1 MALNIHTLPPSNST
15 CRFLSLRNAHSS
27 SQTLW
32 EDVLCRTV
40 PKTEKLSN
48 LWNLTYYGIV
58 TCSGIYRERTNMADV
73 YILTK
78 KKFQDPFLSTSLVVE
93 EVQYTTLVKVQPKIL
108 HTYLYK
114 HISINVNKKKIE
126 KRCQTDNSFYFGK
139 KIKKEKME
147 MERGQR
153 GSILCK

>member
-1 MALNIHTLPPSNST
+1 
-15 CRFLSLRNAHSS
+15 
-27 SQTLW
+27 
-32 EDVLCRTV
+32 
-40 PKTEKLSN
+40 
-48 LWNLTYYGIV
+48 
-58 TCSGIYRERTNMADV
+58 MADV

-78 KKFQDPFLSTSLVVE
+78 KKFQNPFLSTSLVVE

>member
-1 MALNIHTLPPSNST
+1 
-15 CRFLSLRNAHSS
+15 
-27 SQTLW
+27 
-32 EDVLCRTV
+32 
-40 PKTEKLSN
+40 
-48 LWNLTYYGIV
+48 
-58 TCSGIYRERTNMADV
+58 MADV

-108 HTYLYK
+108 HTCLYK
-114 HISINVNKKKIE
+114 HISINVNKKKKKE
-126 KRCQTDNSFYFGK
+126 KTCQTDNSFYLGK

-147 MERGQR
+147 VERGQR